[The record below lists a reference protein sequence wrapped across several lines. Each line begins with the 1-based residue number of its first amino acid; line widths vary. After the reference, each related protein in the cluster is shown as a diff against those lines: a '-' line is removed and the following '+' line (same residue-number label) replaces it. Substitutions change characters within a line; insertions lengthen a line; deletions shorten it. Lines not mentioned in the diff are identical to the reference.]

1 MGCKVF
7 ISIGFAQA
15 FVFGKS
21 TFHSQEDMMSK
32 LIETLLGLAT
42 PLFFAAP
49 KKKVAKKAAKKK
61 VVKKVVKKK
70 KTVKP
75 VTSPAHGLSEPD

>member
-1 MGCKVF
+1 
-7 ISIGFAQA
+7 
-15 FVFGKS
+15 
-21 TFHSQEDMMSK
+21 MSK

-61 VVKKVVKKK
+61 VTKKVTKKP
-70 KTVKP
+70 VKP

>member
-1 MGCKVF
+1 
-7 ISIGFAQA
+7 
-15 FVFGKS
+15 
-21 TFHSQEDMMSK
+21 MSK

-42 PLFFAAP
+42 PLFFAVPNHKVKKGA
-49 KKKVAKKAAKKK
+49 KKKVAKKK

-70 KTVKP
+70 PVKP